1 MTEQR
6 IPARVLRTVS
16 YDQMVRNLF
25 KPMGSKEASF
35 LHAAIGISGECGEL
49 LVASSIENIVEEL
62 GDIEFYVEAG
72 YQVLGGRRTP
82 LADSLEV
89 AGSDPCM
96 HQVLGTVTIAL
107 SSTSARLLDLAK
119 KGWVYNKP
127 MDENVERALRYELM
141 RIELMMEQ
149 LREMIGVR
157 RPDVLG
163 ANQGKLGKRYPEGVY
178 TDQAA
183 QTRADKP
190 DGE

>member
-6 IPARVLRTVS
+6 IHATVLRTVP
-16 YDQMVRNLF
+16 YDQMVANLF
-25 KPMGSKEASF
+25 KHMGSREASL

-82 LADSLEV
+82 LADGLEV
-89 AGSDPCM
+89 AGSDPAM
-96 HQVLGTVTIAL
+96 HQVLGTVTIAM

-127 MDENVERALRYELM
+127 LDENAERALRFELM

-149 LREMIGVR
+149 LREMVGVR
-157 RPDVLG
+157 RPDVLRT
-163 ANQGKLGKRYPEGVY
+163 NQTKLGKRYPQGVY

-183 QTRADKP
+183 QVRADKA